1 MNDVLLVV
9 VVLVA
14 LGFDFTN
21 GFHDTANAVATS
33 VSTRALSPRLAVL
46 IAAIANLA
54 GAFVTTAVA
63 KTVGKGIIDTG
74 LANEKT
80 VLAAL
85 IGAIVWNLITWRAG
99 LPSSSSHALIGGLV
113 GAAIAQSGLE
123 GVQWHGLVHSVAIP
137 AIAAPAIAF
146 AGAFLLL
153 LAIYWLLVW
162 MNPGMANRT
171 FRLGQLA
178 SGTWVAFTHGA
189 NDAQKTMGVIALAL
203 FEAGH
208 LSHFYIPNWVIV
220 SAGLAIAA
228 GTYVGGWRIMKT
240 LGQRVVNMEPAS
252 GFAAQITAGVTIYS
266 ATKLGYP
273 LSTTHVISG
282 SVLGSGA
289 TKRLSAVRWGVAGN
303 IVTAWLLTIP
313 AAGLVAAALVLAD
326 PGDLLAAALHFGHA
340 AGPQRRV
347 HDRAALRHP
356 LRRAR
361 LRAEPDGARG
371 QRDQRPR
378 PGHRHLLGRPDHVR
392 LQARVRD
399 GEGLPR
405 PARVRRVRGHP
416 REPRLA
422 QRRLRPLRGHVRRAQ
437 LGAAPRR
444 RDRRG
449 RRLDRAR
456 PRPRPDRPRAL
467 PLDRGAV
474 RRRRRPEDLRPP
486 PPPAAGARHGPRA
499 QRRLRRRRLHRVP
512 AARGRRPRSL
522 GPQARAVCVAARE
535 PVRRQRRHGLLDS
548 ACEARRG
555 PVTT

>member
-113 GAAIAQSGLE
+113 GAAIAQSGLK

-146 AGAFLLL
+146 AGAFVLLL
-153 LAIYWLLVW
+153 LDLLAVRLDE
-162 MNPGMANRT
+162 PRDGEPDLPPRPA
-171 FRLGQLA
+171 RLGHVGRVHARRQRRAEDDGRDRARALRGGPPVALLHPDLGDRLGRPGDRRRHLRRRLA
-178 SGTWVAFTHGA
+178 DHADARPARRQHGA
-189 NDAQKTMGVIALAL
+189 
-203 FEAGH
+203 
-208 LSHFYIPNWVIV
+208 
-220 SAGLAIAA
+220 
-228 GTYVGGWRIMKT
+228 
-240 LGQRVVNMEPAS
+240 AS
-252 GFAAQITAGVTIYS
+252 GFAAQITAGITIYS

-303 IVTAWLLTIP
+303 IIIAWLLTIP
-313 AAGLVAAALVLAD
+313 AAGLVAAALYW
-326 PGDLLAAALHFGHA
+326 
-340 AGPQRRV
+340 
-347 HDRAALRHP
+347 P
-356 LRRAR
+356 LQ
-361 LRAEPDGARG
+361 GIF
-371 QRDQRPR
+371 
-378 PGHRHLLGRPDHVR
+378 
-392 LQARVRD
+392 
-399 GEGLPR
+399 
-405 PARVRRVRGHP
+405 
-416 REPRLA
+416 
-422 QRRLRPLRGHVRRAQ
+422 
-437 LGAAPRR
+437 
-444 RDRRG
+444 
-449 RRLDRAR
+449 
-456 PRPRPDRPRAL
+456 
-467 PLDRGAV
+467 
-474 RRRRRPEDLRPP
+474 
-486 PPPAAGARHGPRA
+486 
-499 QRRLRRRRLHRVP
+499 
-512 AARGRRPRSL
+512 
-522 GPQARAVCVAARE
+522 
-535 PVRRQRRHGLLDS
+535 
-548 ACEARRG
+548 
-555 PVTT
+555 

>member
-1 MNDVLLVV
+1 MDDALLVLVV
-9 VVLVA
+9 VVA

-33 VSTRALSPRLAVL
+33 VSTRALSPRLAVA

-113 GAAIAQSGLE
+113 GAAIAQSGLD

-137 AIAAPAIAF
+137 AVAAPAIAF

-153 LAIYWLLVW
+153 LAIYWGFVW
-162 MNPGMANRT
+162 MNPGTANRT

-208 LSHFYIPNWVIV
+208 ISHFYIPTWVIV
-220 SAGLAIAA
+220 TAGLAIAA

-252 GFAAQITAGVTIYS
+252 GFAAQVTGGLTIYT

-282 SVLGSGA
+282 SVMGAGA

-313 AAGLVAAALVLAD
+313 ASALVAGALYWPV
-326 PGDLLAAALHFGHA
+326 
-340 AGPQRRV
+340 
-347 HDRAALRHP
+347 
-356 LRRAR
+356 
-361 LRAEPDGARG
+361 
-371 QRDQRPR
+371 
-378 PGHRHLLGRPDHVR
+378 
-392 LQARVRD
+392 QAIF
-399 GEGLPR
+399 
-405 PARVRRVRGHP
+405 
-416 REPRLA
+416 
-422 QRRLRPLRGHVRRAQ
+422 
-437 LGAAPRR
+437 
-444 RDRRG
+444 
-449 RRLDRAR
+449 
-456 PRPRPDRPRAL
+456 
-467 PLDRGAV
+467 
-474 RRRRRPEDLRPP
+474 
-486 PPPAAGARHGPRA
+486 
-499 QRRLRRRRLHRVP
+499 
-512 AARGRRPRSL
+512 
-522 GPQARAVCVAARE
+522 
-535 PVRRQRRHGLLDS
+535 
-548 ACEARRG
+548 
-555 PVTT
+555 